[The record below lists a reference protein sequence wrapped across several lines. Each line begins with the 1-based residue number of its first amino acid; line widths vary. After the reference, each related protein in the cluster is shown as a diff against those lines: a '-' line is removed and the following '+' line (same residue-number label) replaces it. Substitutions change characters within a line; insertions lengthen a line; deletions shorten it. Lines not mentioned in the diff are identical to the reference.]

1 MKKLQKGQQYGNN
14 IIKGGIMKDFQV
26 FSNKEKIGI
35 LQPDEWIVISSY
47 EHKNR
52 TLLRVG
58 LNNKT
63 ELRVIGIIELE
74 LIEQGIKNNIIELK
88 GIRKVKKKNAK

>member
-1 MKKLQKGQQYGNN
+1 
-14 IIKGGIMKDFQV
+14 MKDFQV

-47 EHKNR
+47 EYKNR

-63 ELRVIGIIELE
+63 ELRVIGIIELD

>member
-1 MKKLQKGQQYGNN
+1 MN
-14 IIKGGIMKDFQV
+14 DFQI
-26 FSNKEKIGI
+26 FKNIEKIGV
-35 LQPDEWIVISSY
+35 LEPDEWVVISSY

-63 ELRVIGIIELE
+63 ELRVIGIIELD
-74 LIEQGIKNNIIELK
+74 LIEQGIENNTIELK

>member
-1 MKKLQKGQQYGNN
+1 
-14 IIKGGIMKDFQV
+14 MKDFQI
-26 FSNKEKIGI
+26 FKNIEKIGV
-35 LQPDEWIVISSY
+35 LKPDEWVVISSY
-47 EHKNR
+47 DHKNR

-63 ELRVIGIIELE
+63 ELRVIGIIELD
-74 LIEQGIKNNIIELK
+74 LIEQGIKNNIVELK

>member
-1 MKKLQKGQQYGNN
+1 
-14 IIKGGIMKDFQV
+14 MKDFQI
-26 FSNKEKIGI
+26 FKNIEKIGI
-35 LQPDEWIVISSY
+35 LQPDEWVVISSY
-47 EHKNR
+47 GYKNR

-63 ELRVIGIIELE
+63 ELRVIGIIELD

-88 GIRKVKKKNAK
+88 GIRKVKKKNDK

>member
-1 MKKLQKGQQYGNN
+1 
-14 IIKGGIMKDFQV
+14 MKDFQI
-26 FSNKEKIGI
+26 FKNIEKIGV
-35 LQPDEWIVISSY
+35 LEPDEWVVISSY
-47 EHKNR
+47 EYKNR